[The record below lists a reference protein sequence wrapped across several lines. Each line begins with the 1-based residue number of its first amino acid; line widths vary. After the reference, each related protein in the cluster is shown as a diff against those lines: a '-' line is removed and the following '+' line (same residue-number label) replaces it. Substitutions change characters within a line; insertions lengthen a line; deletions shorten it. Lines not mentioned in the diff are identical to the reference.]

1 MESQAPVTKRVVE
14 SLAPSPV
21 RVETELFMPQG
32 SGFGASGA
40 GALSSAYAING
51 AFDLALT
58 ASGVG
63 EAAHRAEVAS
73 GTGLGD
79 VIAQN
84 AGGLVVRLSPGA
96 PGVGSVDRIPVPPL
110 RIGFIV
116 RGPLS
121 TEEVLSDPSVMRGV
135 NREGERALKELLR
148 RPTLERFVF
157 LSWEFARLS
166 GLAKDWMEDAVEAV
180 EASGGSAS
188 MVMLGDA
195 VFAVGGAEALAEFG
209 DVISARVS
217 LGGAG
222 LE

>member
-1 MESQAPVTKRVVE
+1 VVE
-14 SLAPSPV
+14 MLAPSPV
-21 RVETELFMPQG
+21 RVETELSMPEG

-58 ASGVG
+58 ANAVG

-84 AGGLVVRLSPGA
+84 AGGLVVRLSAGA

-110 RIGFIV
+110 RIGCIV

-121 TEEVLSDPSVMRGV
+121 TEEVLSDPGVMRGV

-148 RPTLERFVF
+148 MPTLDRFVS
-157 LSWEFARLS
+157 LSWEFARRS
-166 GLAKDWMEDAVEAV
+166 GLAKDWMEEAVEAV
-180 EASGGSAS
+180 EASGGVAS

-195 VFAVGGAEALAEFG
+195 VFAVGGAEALGEFG
-209 DVISARVS
+209 DLISARVC

>member
-1 MESQAPVTKRVVE
+1 VTRRVVE
-14 SLAPSPV
+14 RLAPEHV
-21 RVETELFMPQG
+21 RVETELSMPLG
-32 SGFGASGA
+32 AGFGASGA
-40 GALSSAYAING
+40 GALSCAYAING
-51 AFDLALT
+51 AFGLALT
-58 ASGVG
+58 ADGVAG
-63 EAAHRAEVAS
+63 AAHGAEVAS

-84 AGGLVVRLSPGA
+84 VGGLVVRLSAGA

-110 RIGFIV
+110 RIDCIV

-148 RPTLERFVF
+148 RPTLDRFVS
-157 LSWEFARLS
+157 LSWEFAQRS

-180 EASGGSAS
+180 ESSGGAAS

-209 DVISARVS
+209 DVISAKVS

>member
-1 MESQAPVTKRVVE
+1 VIFLNGAESAAPVTRRVVE
-14 SLAPSPV
+14 RLAPQPV
-21 RVETELFMPQG
+21 RVETELSMPLG
-32 SGFGASGA
+32 AGFGASGA
-40 GALSSAYAING
+40 GALSSAYAINE
-51 AFDLALT
+51 AFD
-58 ASGVG
+58 
-63 EAAHRAEVAS
+63 
-73 GTGLGD
+73 
-79 VIAQN
+79 
-84 AGGLVVRLSPGA
+84 GGLVVRLSAGA

-110 RIGFIV
+110 RIDCIV

-148 RPTLERFVF
+148 RPTLDRFVS
-157 LSWEFARLS
+157 LSWEFAQRS

-180 EASGGSAS
+180 ESSGGAAS

-209 DVISARVS
+209 DVISAKVS